1 MDNSFDSL
9 LNVSAVPQDDK
20 VQAFIAESKN
30 NRNRCYE
37 LSEQVTAQVATNG
50 QMLQN
55 YLDVQSTFDCYA
67 VNNALLILAQRPD
80 SQKLGDYGYWRNH
93 GTYVKRMERQNP
105 VLILEPGKTYERE
118 DGSIGT
124 YYNAKKLY
132 DISQTT
138 MNDKSIE
145 EVSYD
150 ERSLIRAL
158 VSNPPAN
165 IVVAE
170 PDQMPDN
177 KGAYFEP
184 EENCIYVRKGMDAQE
199 IFQSLVPELVFA
211 GYAEGNPDY
220 DRSEDAFHAY
230 CATYMLFKKYG
241 MDISQFD
248 FTHAPEFFEN
258 MEPQEARGELSKARD
273 AANTISGRMTRVL
286 EQDKNL
292 NRRQQEKSEVEQKES
307 EDKTGEQKT
316 QEHDRGEA
324 R

>member
-37 LSEQVTAQVATNG
+37 LSEQVTAQVATDG
-50 QMLQN
+50 QMFQK
-55 YLDVQSTFDCYA
+55 YLDVQSTFDRYTA
-67 VNNALLILAQRPD
+67 NNALLILAQRPD
-80 SQKLGDYGYWRNH
+80 AQRLGDYGYWRDH

-105 VLILEPGKTYERE
+105 ILIMEPGKTYERE

-138 MNDKSIE
+138 LTDKTVKE
-145 EVSYD
+145 NQYD

-165 IVVAE
+165 IVAAE
-170 PDQMPDN
+170 PDQMPDE

-184 EENCIYVRKGMDAQE
+184 EEKCIYVRKGMDAQE
-199 IFQSLVPELVFA
+199 IFQSLVSELVFA

-220 DRSEDAFHAY
+220 DRSEDAFHAD
-230 CATYMLFKKYG
+230 CA
-241 MDISQFD
+241 S
-248 FTHAPEFFEN
+248 
-258 MEPQEARGELSKARD
+258 
-273 AANTISGRMTRVL
+273 
-286 EQDKNL
+286 
-292 NRRQQEKSEVEQKES
+292 
-307 EDKTGEQKT
+307 
-316 QEHDRGEA
+316 
-324 R
+324 

>member
-55 YLDVQSTFDCYA
+55 YLDVQSTFDRYA

-80 SQKLGDYGYWRNH
+80 SQKLGDYGYWRDH

-211 GYAEGNPDY
+211 GYAEGNPHY
-220 DRSEDAFHAY
+220 FFAGLR
-230 CATYMLFKKYG
+230 YG
-241 MDISQFD
+241 NWDLSFY
-248 FTHAPEFFEN
+248 
-258 MEPQEARGELSKARD
+258 QETLP
-273 AANTISGRMTRVL
+273 TR
-286 EQDKNL
+286 
-292 NRRQQEKSEVEQKES
+292 
-307 EDKTGEQKT
+307 
-316 QEHDRGEA
+316 
-324 R
+324 